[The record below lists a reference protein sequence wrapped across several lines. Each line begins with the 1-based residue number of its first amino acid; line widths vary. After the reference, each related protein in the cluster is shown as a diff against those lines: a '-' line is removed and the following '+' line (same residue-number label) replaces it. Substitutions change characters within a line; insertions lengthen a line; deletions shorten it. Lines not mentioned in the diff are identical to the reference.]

1 MVNKG
6 DPVVFYAA
14 VQKSE
19 VHLDATAPPG
29 AGPGQEIQ
37 HPHKENVFVGY
48 LSNRKYA

>member
-19 VHLDATAPPG
+19 VHLDVTAPPG
-29 AGPGQEIQ
+29 AGPGQEIPAPSQ
-37 HPHKENVFVGY
+37 
-48 LSNRKYA
+48 RKCICGLLV